1 LPVADW
7 WAELDAKL
15 EDAERME
22 SKMNE
27 MRNGGKNV
35 GTVFGADEWAEA
47 RRKHAEKKA
56 GRK

>member
-15 EDAERME
+15 EEAERME

-27 MRNGGKNV
+27 IRNGGKN

>member
-1 LPVADW
+1 M
-7 WAELDAKL
+7 DAKL
-15 EDAERME
+15 EEAERME

-27 MRNGGKNV
+27 MRNGGKKG